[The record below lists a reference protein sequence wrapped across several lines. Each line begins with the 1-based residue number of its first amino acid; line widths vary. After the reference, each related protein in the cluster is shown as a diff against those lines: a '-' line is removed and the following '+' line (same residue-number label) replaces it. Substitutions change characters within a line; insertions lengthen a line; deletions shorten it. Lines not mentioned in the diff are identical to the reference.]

1 MSATEEP
8 TVQPTETK
16 QVEAPIAES
25 STAAAVLPETTP
37 ETAILSKDP
46 ITVAEN
52 LEKADPITTEAIA
65 SSTLAAAET
74 SAPEEATTE
83 NAPETPEKHKEGSNL
98 LKFMKKYV
106 PNPKGGAEKKTPALA
121 GSGKAVVHPTDEIT
135 PVAETPV
142 IVEPVEEESF
152 EGGNVQFKTHG
163 GIFGYIHTI
172 PS

>member
-16 QVEAPIAES
+16 QVEAPVAES
-25 STAAAVLPETTP
+25 PTAVPTLPETPP

-46 ITVAEN
+46 IVVAEN

-83 NAPETPEKHKEGSNL
+83 NAPATPEKHKEGSNL

-106 PNPKGGAEKKTPALA
+106 PNPKGGAEKKTPVLA
-121 GSGKAVVHPTDEIT
+121 G
-135 PVAETPV
+135 
-142 IVEPVEEESF
+142 
-152 EGGNVQFKTHG
+152 
-163 GIFGYIHTI
+163 
-172 PS
+172 